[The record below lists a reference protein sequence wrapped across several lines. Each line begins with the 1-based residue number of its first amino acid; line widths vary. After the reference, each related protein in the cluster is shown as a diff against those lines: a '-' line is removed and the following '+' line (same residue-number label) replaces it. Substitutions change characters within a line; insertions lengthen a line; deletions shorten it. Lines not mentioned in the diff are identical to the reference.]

1 MAGCRYIQIAITE
14 ERPIMARETQF
25 PLLSGAQAHPSEDG
39 QALLIEGVTFDREV
53 LRFALA
59 LPDVGNLI
67 GFLLSSLGKMAR
79 PSPAATEAIR
89 QRAAAREPVPISSF
103 SVADVEGGG
112 AALVFVGVGPTEL
125 VFSLPAAAFDPIG
138 RAMLVAGAKPSS
150 SGPL

>member
-1 MAGCRYIQIAITE
+1 MAS
-14 ERPIMARETQF
+14 ETVATDF

-39 QALLIEGVTFDREV
+39 QALLIEGVTFDHEV

-67 GFLLSSLGKMAR
+67 GFLLASLGKMAR
-79 PSPAATEAIR
+79 QSPEATEISR

-103 SVADVEGGG
+103 TVADIENGGD
-112 AALVFVGVGPTEL
+112 ALVFVGVGPTEL

-138 RAMLVAGAKPSS
+138 RAMLTAGAKPSAA
-150 SGPL
+150 GPL